1 VLDYNRGTEKLVAAA
16 RLTKEHGRNSAE
28 FSVLVAD
35 DYQGEGIGEKLLT
48 DLIDHAKTE
57 GLDAIE
63 AVVLRTNGAMIH
75 VAEKAG
81 FECVYDEEEN
91 VVRQYL
97 NLNDCMSKVEEDMI
111 VCPISAPIDI

>member
-1 VLDYNRGTEKLVAAA
+1 MHVKI
-16 RLTKEHGRNSAE
+16 K
-28 FSVLVAD
+28 
-35 DYQGEGIGEKLLT
+35 GEGIGEKLLCN
-48 DLIDHAKTE
+48 LIEHAKAE

-81 FECVYDEEEN
+81 FECVYDEEDN

-97 NLNDCMSKVEEDMI
+97 NLSDNNPAEDMN
-111 VCPISAPIDI
+111 VC